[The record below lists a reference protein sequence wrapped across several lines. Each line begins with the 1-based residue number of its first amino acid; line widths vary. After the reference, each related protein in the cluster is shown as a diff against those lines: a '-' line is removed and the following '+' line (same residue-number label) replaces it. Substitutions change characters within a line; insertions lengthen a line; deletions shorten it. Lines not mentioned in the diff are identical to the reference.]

1 MKLDTHRPPGLVLT
15 DHVFDV
21 PLDHSRPAGTRIQV
35 FAREAL
41 ATDREKDREDLPWLV
56 FLQGGP
62 GSGSPRPNDA
72 SGWLG
77 RALGE
82 YRVLLL
88 DQRGT
93 ARSSRVCHQ
102 TLARMTDPAEQA
114 AYLKHFR
121 TDNIVRD
128 CEMLRL
134 ELAGR
139 DTPWSLLGQSYGGF
153 CSTRYLSAAPDGL
166 REVYITGGLPPLAAT
181 AEDIYRRTYKTCAA
195 KNGAYYA
202 RYPGDVEHV
211 REIADHLAHGSVRLP
226 NGDPLSVRKFQSLG
240 LLLGFSDGF
249 ETIHYLVEDAFVAGP
264 SGRELSYAFLRGF
277 ENALTFD
284 TCPIFSI
291 LHEAC
296 YTQGT
301 ASAWA
306 AERVRSEFPEF
317 DATREAP
324 VFFTGEMI
332 YPWMFEEIGALRPLQ
347 EAAHLLAADAEWPD
361 LYDTSVLERN
371 AVPAAAAVYVDDMYV
386 EREFSLETA
395 SVIRG
400 LRTWVTDEY
409 EHNGLRSD
417 GPRVLGRLI
426 DMVRGR
432 V

>member
-15 DHVFDV
+15 DHAFDV
-21 PLDHSRPAGTRIQV
+21 PLDHSRPDGERVQV

-41 ATDREKDREDLPWLV
+41 ATNREKDREDLPWLV

-77 RALGE
+77 RALEE

-102 TLARMTDPAEQA
+102 TLAHLTDPAEQA
-114 AYLKHFR
+114 AFLKHFR
-121 TDNIVRD
+121 TDSIVRD
-128 CEMLRL
+128 CELLRH
-134 ELAGR
+134 ELAGP
-139 DTPWSLLGQSYGGF
+139 DTTWSLLGQSYGGF
-153 CSTRYLSAAPDGL
+153 CSTRYLSAAPEGL
-166 REVYITGGLPPLAAT
+166 REVFITGGLPPLSAT
-181 AEDIYRRTYKTCAA
+181 AEDIYRRTYKTCAG

-202 RYPGDVEHV
+202 RYPGDVERV
-211 REIADHLAHGSVRLP
+211 REIADHLNSTSVVLP

-249 ETIHYLVEDAFVAGP
+249 ETIHYLVEDAFVQGP
-264 SGRELSYAFLRGF
+264 GGRELSFAFLRGF

-296 YTQGT
+296 YTQGA

-306 AERVRSEFPEF
+306 AERVLSEFPEF
-317 DATREAP
+317 NAAHEGP
-324 VFFTGEMI
+324 VYFTGEMI
-332 YPWMFEEIGALRPLQ
+332 YPWMFEEIAALRPLK
-347 EAAHLLAADAEWPD
+347 EAAHLLAADEDWPH
-361 LYDTSVLERN
+361 LYDSTVLARN
-371 AVPAAAAVYVDDMYV
+371 EVPAAAAIYFDDMYV

-395 SVIRG
+395 SAIRG
-400 LRTWVTDEY
+400 LRTWVTNEY

-417 GPRVLGRLI
+417 GPRVLEHLTALI
-426 DMVRGR
+426 HGR